1 MKPIKNTNKPLWI
14 TFGILVGI
22 ILLGLI
28 IQSKVAKIHND
39 QTISNRTSS
48 LQSIA
53 EKPISYKGKNGTDA
67 LSLLKASH
75 TVLQDK
81 SNLVIQIDARR
92 AEAQK
97 REYWAFYVNGKL
109 SPVGPLEYTTQN
121 SDKIEWKID
130 TY

>member
-22 ILLGLI
+22 ILFGLI

-39 QTISNRTSS
+39 QTISNHTSS
-48 LQSIA
+48 PQSIA

-75 TVLQDK
+75 NIVQDE
-81 SNLVIQIDARR
+81 SNLVIQIDNYR
-92 AEAQK
+92 ADTKK

-109 SPVGPLEYTTQN
+109 SSIGPEAFKTQN